1 MSTFINYS
9 QNKGQLC
16 MVLAGYKEELWD
28 VVFDRLDRYCNSD
41 IDICVLSAGK
51 HVDRLREI
59 CREKHWSYLATSV
72 NNVCLAQNECIKLFP
87 NAKYIFKIDEDMFV
101 TKHSFNKLYRHLR
114 DVEKQADSYFV
125 PSCIVPMIN
134 VNTVTMIDL
143 LQQDVEILAEFED
156 RFGKVVIT
164 NGLHHHQYLLENPE
178 IAMYMWEHFD
188 IDDTRLTIDERVLCP
203 FRFSIGMILFKREM
217 WEMMGGF
224 PDTSNSEKEYER
236 IGLGVD
242 EKAICTFAMLKAMP
256 MLIDR
261 SVLVGHLGYGPQS
274 KEMIKFFKENEKLFK

>member
-1 MSTFINYS
+1 MSTLINYS
-9 QNKGQLC
+9 QNKEQLC
-16 MVLAGYKEELWD
+16 IVLAGYKEELWD

-59 CREKHWSYLATSV
+59 CHEKHWSYLATSV
-72 NNVCLAQNECIKLFP
+72 NNVCLAQNECIRLFP

-101 TKHSFNKLYRHLR
+101 TKHSFDKLYQHLLK
-114 DVEKQADSYFV
+114 DYDTFI
-125 PSCIVPMIN
+125 PSCIVPLIN
-134 VNTVTMIDL
+134 VNTVTMLEL
-143 LQQDVEILAEFED
+143 LKAKNKLSEFEEK
-156 RFGKVVIT
+156 FGKCIVT

-178 IAMYMWEHFD
+178 IAKYMWQNFD
-188 IDDTRLTIDERVLCP
+188 IDDTTLLSNNSYLCP
-203 FRFSIGMILFKREM
+203 VRFSIGMILFKREM

-236 IGLGVD
+236 IGLGID
-242 EKAICTFAMLKAMP
+242 EKAICTFAMLKSMP

-261 SVLVGHLGYGPQS
+261 SVLVGHLGYGPQT
-274 KEMIKFFKENEKLFK
+274 KEMLKFFKENKKLFK